1 MIISIFLERRMRVV
15 FSFYFQ
21 CPQSFW
27 IFSFKSA
34 TLYHSFTLTRASGQ
48 VADFKAMNN
57 SFQALC
63 HDLHQVVYLPP
74 QFAMVSS
81 SFLEPWDLPCKFGFN
96 GSTPEWLL
104 QTRGGISIVWV
115 SSWLELVQKNQQEN
129 VGIGGD
135 NLHENSFLVC
145 EDGRKKLPVLASSNV
160 CFKSYIFLCMDIYVT
175 WRSHGPHFGKA
186 WRWLDDHWARPCF
199 RY

>member
-15 FSFYFQ
+15 FSFSFQ

-104 QTRGGISIVWV
+104 QTRGGISTVWV
-115 SSWLELVQKNQQEN
+115 SSWLE
-129 VGIGGD
+129 
-135 NLHENSFLVC
+135 
-145 EDGRKKLPVLASSNV
+145 
-160 CFKSYIFLCMDIYVT
+160 IFLCMDIYVT